1 VTFFWSAYLF
11 GKTAPVY
18 SALSNHLIQ
27 QGAAGQKVELLQ
39 QQAMRFGL
47 YFKEKLFSIQQTKGT
62 KLQCENYERTNDV
75 SRHCWKSDHFK

>member
-1 VTFFWSAYLF
+1 VTFYWLAYLF
-11 GKTAPVY
+11 GETAPAY

-47 YFKEKLFSIQQTKGT
+47 YFKENLFRYRKQRVPNSSAKIT
-62 KLQCENYERTNDV
+62 
-75 SRHCWKSDHFK
+75 SDPMM